1 MSNAKINFTALKSM
15 MIIKLINRNL
25 SYYHIDLYLIII
37 ARRKF
42 CLANYCTES
51 SDRAN
56 PITTKTSFPR

>member
-1 MSNAKINFTALKSM
+1 M

-25 SYYHIDLYLIII
+25 LPYRIYLYLIII
-37 ARRKF
+37 AHRKF
-42 CLANYCTES
+42 CFANYCTES